1 MAAAWHAFGRQLAMP
16 RGVAGR
22 LTGHLMRYLNRG
34 PYQFAIAALD
44 VQRNSRV
51 LELGFGPG
59 EGLAELLRLARH
71 GSIYGIDASA
81 TMLAQ
86 AQARNA
92 AAIETGR
99 IMLRQG
105 DFARLP
111 YADHSFDRVLAVNVA
126 YFWSDPAAVV
136 REIRRV
142 LRPGS
147 RLSAYVTDR
156 DTMRTWPFA
165 SSETHRLFD
174 ADMLRQAMID
184 GGFLASEIEVRPVR
198 LTRGVKGLIGVATT
212 P

>member
-1 MAAAWHAFGRQLAMP
+1 MP

-22 LTGHLMRYLNRG
+22 LTGHLMRRLNRA
-34 PYQFAIAALD
+34 PYRFALD
-44 VQRNSRV
+44 ALDAQSNSRV

-59 EGLAELLRLARH
+59 EGLAALLRLARH
-71 GSIYGIDASA
+71 GSVHGIDASA

-92 AAIETGR
+92 AAIAADR
-99 IMLRQG
+99 IMLRLG

-142 LRPGS
+142 LRPGG
-147 RLSAYVTDR
+147 RLAVYVTDR
-156 DTMRTWPFA
+156 DTMRSWPFA
-165 SSETHRLFD
+165 GSETHRLFD
-174 ADMLRQAMID
+174 ADMLQQAMID
-184 GGFLASEIEVRPVR
+184 GGFAPTEVEIRPVR
-198 LTRGVKGLIGVATT
+198 LPRDVKGLIGVATS
-212 P
+212 

>member
-1 MAAAWHAFGRQLAMP
+1 MTAAWHAFGRQLAMP

-59 EGLAELLRLARH
+59 EGLAELLRQARH
-71 GSIYGIDASA
+71 GSVHGIDASA

-92 AAIETGR
+92 AAIAAGR
-99 IMLRQG
+99 IMLQQG
-105 DFARLP
+105 DFACLP

-126 YFWSDPAAVV
+126 YFWSDPAAAV

-142 LRPGS
+142 LRPGG

-165 SSETHRLFD
+165 GSETHRLFD
-174 ADMLRQAMID
+174 AGLLRQAMID
-184 GGFLASEIEVRPVR
+184 GGFLASETEVRPLR
-198 LTRGVKGLIGVATT
+198 LPRGVKGLIGVATSA
-212 P
+212 